1 VSPPEFEAGI
11 FVSEGQY
18 TSIKG
23 FWVIENHVYGR
34 AVQLKTQVRR
44 YIKKTEENGQ
54 VILLCVALVSLLSC
68 VSCRKSEV
76 DNMAADS
83 ADPKAA
89 AERVS
94 EADQLYRGREDL
106 AKVRQA
112 VNLMRQARM
121 LDSSSFDAAWKL
133 AQVNYYLGDH
143 TTDDRERDTAFE
155 EGMKAGKAAVN
166 LQPNKPE
173 GHFWLGA
180 NYGGSAE
187 HSTIP
192 SLTSVEDIQREMGAV
207 LKIEEGFQSGSAYL
221 VLGQLYLKAPRIV
234 GGNYQ
239 KAVENLEKGLKFGAT
254 NGLLRLRLAEAYHA
268 VSRDADARKQVDE
281 LLASTP
287 DPNYLPEQKEAVE
300 EAKRLLA
307 KLGS

>member
-1 VSPPEFEAGI
+1 
-11 FVSEGQY
+11 
-18 TSIKG
+18 
-23 FWVIENHVYGR
+23 
-34 AVQLKTQVRR
+34 
-44 YIKKTEENGQ
+44 
-54 VILLCVALVSLLSC
+54 
-68 VSCRKSEV
+68 
-76 DNMAADS
+76 MAADS